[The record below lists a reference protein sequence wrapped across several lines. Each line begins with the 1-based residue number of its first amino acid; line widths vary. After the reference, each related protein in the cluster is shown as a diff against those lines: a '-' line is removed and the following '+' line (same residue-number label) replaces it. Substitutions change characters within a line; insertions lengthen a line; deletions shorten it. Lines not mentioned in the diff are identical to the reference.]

1 MKIAKGVAAVS
12 VGLAMSLPF
21 ATAVVAQGGNPTEA
35 QMIQALTPVPSAL
48 AHGGQGLPIPGTAP
62 PKPTPNALTR
72 VSTGSPQA
80 TASAIP
86 ADKDAAKPA
95 AGFPAGCPGQV
106 SQDARPALSL
116 QGLTFKFGSAELE
129 PEAMPLLQTLAK
141 TLSQDLPNATFAI
154 EGHTDATGTFAY
166 NQELSVRRAEAIKA
180 YLQQAGVKPE
190 RLQIMGVGYC
200 GLANPA
206 DPSGGENR
214 RVVVINTAS

>member
-1 MKIAKGVAAVS
+1 MKIAKGMTAVG
-12 VGLAMSLPF
+12 VGFAMSLSA
-21 ATAVVAQGGNPTEA
+21 ATAVFGQSGNPTES

-48 AHGGQGLPIPGTAP
+48 AHGEQGLPVPGTAP

-72 VSTGSPQA
+72 VSTGTPKA
-80 TASAIP
+80 AAAAAP
-86 ADKDAAKPA
+86 ADAARPA
-95 AGFPAGCPGQV
+95 GGFPAGCPGQAG
-106 SQDARPALSL
+106 QDTRPALSL

-141 TLSQDLPNATFAI
+141 TLSQDLPNATFSI
-154 EGHTDATGTFAY
+154 EGHTDATGTFGY
-166 NQELSVRRAEAIKA
+166 NQELSVRRAETIKA
-180 YLQQAGVKPE
+180 YLEQAGVKPA
-190 RLQIMGVGYC
+190 RLQIVGVGYC